1 MGGKADG
8 GHGGDGNRLSSGNSV
23 ESILAQWAVARP
35 DLDCRPMGAVGQIWR
50 TGALLTRVV
59 SANLKKYDLD
69 MPGFDVLMTLRRQA
83 GLAAMTPT
91 ALASDMMLSP
101 PAMTNRLD
109 RLEVRGLIRR
119 QADEEDRRAIR
130 IALTNEGLA
139 LVDKAIESH
148 LAVENQLLKG
158 LNLDERETL
167 LTLLTRI
174 GD

>member
-1 MGGKADG
+1 MGGKTGGGSDG
-8 GHGGDGNRLSSGNSV
+8 DSRGKSSRNSV
-23 ESILAQWAVARP
+23 ASIMAQWGEARP
-35 DLDCRPMGAVGQIWR
+35 DLDCRPMATIGQIWR
-50 TGALLTRVV
+50 TGALLTREV
-59 SANLKKYDLD
+59 SANLKNYDLD

-83 GLAAMTPT
+83 GLAPMNPT

-109 RLEVRGLIRR
+109 RLEARGLIRR
-119 QADEEDRRAIR
+119 QANGEDRRSIR
-130 IALTNEGLA
+130 IALTDAGLA

-158 LNLDERETL
+158 LSLKERETL
-167 LTLLTRI
+167 LLLLTRI